1 MTFCIPLR
9 ATISAVGYCGTHTH
23 LYYGDDHFDYASSAG
38 FAYYARTPVLDD
50 TNIESLLAS
59 LESWFTSSLR

>member
-1 MTFCIPLR
+1 MEMIILIVHR
-9 ATISAVGYCGTHTH
+9 
-23 LYYGDDHFDYASSAG
+23 LLD

-50 TNIESLLAS
+50 TNIEGLLAS